1 MNKTRRNANRH
12 HRRIKSIHGGSDSE
26 RQSSDSMR
34 PPKPEKKSLTLSATR
49 GRMKSRKIALVRM
62 RRLALPNG
70 KVYEGEYMDGKPHGR
85 GIMKWRDGRAYEGEF
100 KDGKLHGRGTLK
112 LSDGRVYEGEFK
124 NGKLHGRGIMK
135 WRDGREYEGEW
146 KEGKMHGHGKLV
158 TDNGLKTFE
167 GTFVDNRR
175 DRGTTTWQPQLFYDP
190 GQMNDWGPPVSHS
203 GRYVDD
209 VTALMMSSQDTNSP
223 YSSDTS
229 D

>member
-70 KVYEGEYMDGKPHGR
+70 KVYEGEYMDGKP
-85 GIMKWRDGRAYEGEF
+85 
-100 KDGKLHGRGTLK
+100 
-112 LSDGRVYEGEFK
+112 
-124 NGKLHGRGIMK
+124 HGRGIMK